1 MKALRVYEKNKM
13 VIEEVPVPKLEPHE
27 VLIKVHRVGICG
39 TDLGIL
45 HGYVPAKFPVTLGHE
60 FSGTIAELG
69 KPSLGGLQVGDPVAA
84 SGGWGCGVCELCQGG
99 MAPFCKSRISLGR
112 NTDGCMAE
120 YVKVDNR
127 VVHRLPPQV
136 TLDEAQNFVNIA
148 CVLRGIQKLP
158 LPLGQTAVIF
168 GPGNMGFIALQVLH
182 LVGISQT
189 VMVGRRDFRLEMA
202 KKLGATHTVHEAR
215 EDPVSRIL
223 NEYPQGVEIVIEAS
237 GNPSCFASS
246 CQVVKSKGIILSYGI
261 YSEKIMEWD
270 VSFLYNKEPLIMG
283 SKGGEGG
290 YQMALSMLAEKKLQL
305 LPMIT
310 HRFPLVEAPRGFQT
324 LEDRGIDALRVLI
337 EPSAQH
343 AA

>member
-13 VIEEVPVPKLEPHE
+13 VVEEVPVPKLEPHE

-39 TDLGIL
+39 TDLGVL

-60 FSGTIAELG
+60 FSGTIAQLG
-69 KPSLGGLQVGDPVAA
+69 KPFLGGLQVGDPVAA
-84 SGGWGCGVCELCQGG
+84 SGGWGCGVCDLCQKGL
-99 MAPFCKSRISLGR
+99 APFCKNRISLGR

-120 YVKVDNR
+120 YVKVDFR

-148 CVLRGIQKLP
+148 CVLRGIHKLP

-168 GPGNMGFIALQVLH
+168 GPGNMGFIALQVLS
-182 LVGISQT
+182 LAGLSQAL
-189 VMVGRRDFRLEMA
+189 MVGRRDFRLEIA
-202 KKLGATHTVHEAR
+202 KKLGAAHTINEAK
-215 EDPVSRIL
+215 EEPVPRIL
-223 NEYPQGVEIVIEAS
+223 NWYPQGVDIVVEAS

-246 CQVVKSKGIILSYGI
+246 CQVVKSKGTILSYGI
-261 YSEKIMEWD
+261 YSEKIKELD
-270 VSFLYNKEPLIMG
+270 LSFLYNKEPMILG

-290 YQMALSMLAEKKLQL
+290 YTLALSLLAEKKLQL

-310 HRFPLVEAPRGFQT
+310 HRFPLAEGARAIQT
-324 LEDRGIDALRVLI
+324 LEDRNINALRVLI
-337 EPSAQH
+337 EPSA
-343 AA
+343 